1 MGGIGD
7 AHGQPVSRTAAA
19 LITQAEARTAS
30 ANARGASAFEA
41 VAGITTNEPVTY
53 TQEVRPVAVEEIQF
67 RPSLPAAGKATAIA
81 AQAATAALA
90 TIDELPNPPKN
101 VRLTAAAAQQAAV
114 KAAAAPADV
123 KLANLA
129 AAAENAA
136 LEASSAAFGT
146 TATKVEWIRT
156 G

>member
-1 MGGIGD
+1 MG
-7 AHGQPVSRTAAA
+7 RTAA
-19 LITQAEARTAS
+19 LIAQAEARTAS
-30 ANARGASAFEA
+30 ANARGASAFQA
-41 VAGITTNEPVTY
+41 VAVVTANEPVTY

-67 RPSLPAAGKATAIA
+67 RPSLPGAVKASAIA
-81 AQAATAALA
+81 ARAAAAARA
-90 TIDELPNPPKN
+90 TVDELPNPPKN
-101 VRLTAAAAQQAAV
+101 VRLTAAAAEQAAV
-114 KAAAAPADV
+114 KAAEAPADV

-129 AAAENAA
+129 ASAENAA